1 MISLSHLSKVYA
13 DGDTETVALS
23 NISFTIEPG
32 EFVSIMG
39 PSGSGKSTLLH
50 IMSFLDRPSAGSY
63 SFFGKK
69 IEVLSDHELAEVRNR
84 QMGFVFQSFNLLG
97 ASTVYD
103 NVALPLL
110 YGPIPVSERDTYVR
124 SAIEAVG
131 LTEKID
137 AEASRLS
144 GGQKQRVAIA
154 RALVQ
159 KPSVIFADEPTGN
172 LDSAS
177 GAQVMR
183 ILETLHSEGHTI
195 VLVTHESYT
204 AAFARRIIRIKD
216 GTVERDELVEKR
228 SALETFSK

>member
-1 MISLSHLSKVYA
+1 
-13 DGDTETVALS
+13 
-23 NISFTIEPG
+23 
-32 EFVSIMG
+32 
-39 PSGSGKSTLLH
+39 
-50 IMSFLDRPSAGSY
+50 
-63 SFFGKK
+63 
-69 IEVLSDHELAEVRNR
+69 
-84 QMGFVFQSFNLLG
+84 
-97 ASTVYD
+97 
-103 NVALPLL
+103 
-110 YGPIPVSERDTYVR
+110 
-124 SAIEAVG
+124 VG